1 MKTLTDLK
9 LLFLRPFLQY
19 AKNPLFIFVNIMTPV
34 MYLVL
39 FMPLLKH
46 LSGPGFSSS
55 DVVQLFLPGII
66 ALLFFIA
73 GLFSVYPTIFELKGG
88 LIESLR
94 VTPSSRF
101 ALLMGPILMWDAWT
115 LISSVV
121 IVALS
126 VLFGFHIHIIGLLIF
141 AVLLVMLLTI
151 FAAWVTAMA
160 ILMKGDIT
168 SISGIVTG
176 LNLPVLL
183 TAGVM
188 LPLSLAP
195 SWLRTIAHVNPLYYV
210 VEAGRDLSA
219 GHLTTYNDW
228 LAFAVITPLTVLVLV
243 WATRVYQKAVA

>member
-1 MKTLTDLK
+1 MKALTDLK
-9 LLFLRPFLQY
+9 LLFLRPFIQY
-19 AKNPLFIFVNIMTPV
+19 LRNPMFVFVNIMTPI

-55 DVVQLFLPGII
+55 DVVQIFLPGII
-66 ALLFFIA
+66 ALLFAFA
-73 GLFSVYPTIFELKGG
+73 GLFSVYPTIFDLQKG

-94 VTPSSRF
+94 VTPVSRF

-115 LISSVV
+115 LISSAII
-121 IVALS
+121 IVLS
-126 VLFGFHIHIIGLLIF
+126 VLFGFHIHIAGLLIF

-151 FAAWVTAMA
+151 FAAWGTAIT
-160 ILMKGDIT
+160 ILMKGEIT
-168 SISGIVTG
+168 SISGIVQG
-176 LNLPVLL
+176 LNLPILL

-195 SWLRTIAHVNPLYYV
+195 SWLRTIAHANPLYYV

-219 GHLTTYNDW
+219 GHLATHNDW
-228 LAFAVITPLTVLVLV
+228 LAFTVITPLTILVLW

>member
-9 LLFLRPFLQY
+9 LLFLRPFIQY
-19 AKNPLFIFVNIMTPV
+19 LRNPMFVFVNIMTPI

-55 DVVQLFLPGII
+55 DVVQIFLPGII
-66 ALLFFIA
+66 ALLFAFA
-73 GLFSVYPTIFELKGG
+73 GLFSVYPTIFDLKGG

-94 VTPSSRF
+94 VTPASRF

-115 LISSVV
+115 LISSA
-121 IVALS
+121 IIIAIS
-126 VLFGFHIHIIGLLIF
+126 VLFGFHIHIVGLLVF
-141 AVLLVMLLTI
+141 AVLLVMLLTV
-151 FAAWVTAMA
+151 FAAWATAIA
-160 ILMKGDIT
+160 ILMKGEIT
-168 SISGIVTG
+168 SISGVVQG
-176 LNLPVLL
+176 LNLPILL

-195 SWLRTIAHVNPLYYV
+195 SWLRAIAHVNPLYYV

-219 GHLTTYNDW
+219 GHLTTHNDW
-228 LAFAVITPLTVLVLV
+228 LAFAVITPLTILVLF

>member
-1 MKTLTDLK
+1 MKTFTDLR
-9 LLFLRPFLQY
+9 LLFLRPFIQY
-19 AKNPLFIFVNIMTPV
+19 LRNPMFIFVNITTPI

-55 DVVQLFLPGII
+55 DVVQIFLPGII
-66 ALLFFIA
+66 ALLFATA
-73 GLFSVYPTIFELKGG
+73 GLFSVYPTIFDLQKG

-101 ALLMGPILMWDAWT
+101 ALLMGPILMWDVWT
-115 LISSVV
+115 LISSAV
-121 IVALS
+121 IIALS
-126 VLFGFHIHIIGLLIF
+126 VLFGFHIHIVGLLVF

-151 FAAWVTAMA
+151 FAAWGTSIA
-160 ILMKGDIT
+160 ILLKGEIT
-168 SISGIVTG
+168 SISGIVSG
-176 LNLPVLL
+176 LNLPILL

-195 SWLRTIAHVNPLYYV
+195 SWMRTIAHVNPLYYV

-219 GHLTTYNDW
+219 GHLTTHNDW
-228 LAFAVITPLTVLVLV
+228 LAFAVITPLTLLVL
-243 WATRVYQKAVA
+243 WWSTRVYQKAVA